1 MRAGTVI
8 SPPVHPPFGGRPR
21 TPETTHSKAQ
31 HAPGHDG
38 TRCRVDHDPGNGF
51 RTVAGRARRV
61 DQRTRMYWT
70 EPIHEWLRYEV
81 PELEEPASY
90 IMPLPA

>member
-1 MRAGTVI
+1 M
-8 SPPVHPPFGGRPR
+8 
-21 TPETTHSKAQ
+21 
-31 HAPGHDG
+31 
-38 TRCRVDHDPGNGF
+38 DHDPGNGF
-51 RTVAGRARRV
+51 RAVAGRARRV